1 MAHHPSAENQPQPL
15 LSDLLAVNEAAR
27 RCGLSASHLR
37 LLVRRGEVWG
47 VKLGRNWF
55 TTEESVRQYTTR
67 SVKPGPKPKADG

>member
-1 MAHHPSAENQPQPL
+1 MHQRKTNRSPP

-37 LLVRRGEVWG
+37 FLVRRGEVWG

-55 TTEESVRQYTTR
+55 TTEESVRQYTAR
-67 SVKPGPKPKADG
+67 SVKPGPKPRTDS